1 MRNIASICRRL
12 MILTMFIGFSVVVC
26 SGVTKHSLIE
36 TACINNHQK
45 CCSNA
50 NKDGENLQPNQLV
63 SIRIMQLI

>member
-1 MRNIASICRRL
+1 MRNIAGICKRL

-36 TACINNHQK
+36 TACINSCQK
-45 CCSNA
+45 SCSKVHA
-50 NKDGENLQPNQLV
+50 DEENLQPNQLV